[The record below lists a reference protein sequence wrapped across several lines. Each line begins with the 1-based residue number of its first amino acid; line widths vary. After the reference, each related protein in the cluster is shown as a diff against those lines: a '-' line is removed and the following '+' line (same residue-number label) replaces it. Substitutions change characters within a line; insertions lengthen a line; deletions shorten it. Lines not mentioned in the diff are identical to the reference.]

1 MNIKEFKAYARDRL
15 ASSLE
20 QPEQRFLVSALL
32 AHFAG
37 IPNYWYHTH
46 EEHTL
51 PPAAEK
57 ALLKAVDQATLGRP
71 LQYILGFVHFGNCRI
86 GVDERVLIPRPETEE
101 MWDRARHIPGLVLD
115 ACTGSGCLAI
125 ALKKARPLANV
136 YAFDLSRDALDV
148 ASQNAA
154 LNQVKVH
161 FFLADLTDISGVEE
175 AAQEAGLQKQTASLL
190 ISNPPYVTE
199 SQKKGMSGRVLSFE
213 PHRALFVT
221 DNDPLCHYRQLA
233 ALGSR
238 LLCSE
243 GTLMA
248 EINEDFGREAGL
260 LLQQAGYRGVQVHKD
275 LNEKNRI
282 IEARWVP

>member
-1 MNIKEFKAYARDRL
+1 MNIREFKAYARERL

-20 QPEQRFLVSALL
+20 QPELRFLVSALL

-37 IPNYWYHTH
+37 IPNYWYHTR
-46 EEHTL
+46 EEHIL
-51 PPAAEK
+51 PPTAEK
-57 ALLKAVDQATLGRP
+57 ALLKAVDQATQGRP

-101 MWDRARHIPGLVLD
+101 MWDRARHIPGVVLD

-125 ALKKARPLANV
+125 ALKKGRPVTNV
-136 YAFDLSRDALDV
+136 YAFDLSRDALEV

-154 LNQVKVH
+154 LNQAEVH
-161 FFLADLTDISGVEE
+161 FFLADLNDIPGVEE
-175 AAQEAGLQKQTASLL
+175 AVAGAGLEKQAVGLL

-199 SQKKGMSGRVLSFE
+199 SQKKGMSRRVLSFE
-213 PHRALFVT
+213 PHSALFVP
-221 DNDPLCHYRQLA
+221 DKDPLIHYRQLA

-238 LLCSE
+238 FLCSG

-248 EINEDFGREAGL
+248 EINEYFGRETGR
-260 LLQQAGYRGVQVHKD
+260 LLQQAGYSEIRVHRD